1 MPKSRVKAYYRK
13 VRGRKTKVRVRGHT
27 RKENINNFYSFFYI
41 FLLLNRGNKTQ
52 EKLKYYKGG
61 KIKW

>member
-27 RKENINNFYSFFYI
+27 RK
-41 FLLLNRGNKTQ
+41 R
-52 EKLKYYKGG
+52 KYK
-61 KIKW
+61 